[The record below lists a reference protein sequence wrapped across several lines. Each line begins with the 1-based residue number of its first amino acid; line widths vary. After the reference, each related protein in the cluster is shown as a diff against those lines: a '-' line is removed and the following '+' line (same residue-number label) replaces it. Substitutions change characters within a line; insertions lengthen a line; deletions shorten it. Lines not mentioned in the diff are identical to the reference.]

1 MKNDLLSCKLC
12 YIMPTDMNCTRQDFP
27 MLSAVFRVFWS
38 GGFLRKIKN
47 FLSLFPPNPFS
58 PSGLGESAQP
68 DKKLNN
74 RV

>member
-1 MKNDLLSCKLC
+1 
-12 YIMPTDMNCTRQDFP
+12 
-27 MLSAVFRVFWS
+27 MLSAVFHVFWS

-47 FLSLFPPNPFS
+47 FLSLFPPHPFS